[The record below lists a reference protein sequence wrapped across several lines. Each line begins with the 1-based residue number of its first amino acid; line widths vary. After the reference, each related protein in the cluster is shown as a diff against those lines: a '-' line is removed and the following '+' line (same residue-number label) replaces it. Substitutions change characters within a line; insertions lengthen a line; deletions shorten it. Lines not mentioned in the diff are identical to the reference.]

1 MDDITFLWKQYITK
15 FSPQLLQ
22 IYFISNH
29 VSLQS
34 LYVQNS
40 AKNWDSSS
48 IPQLRPSSRQLDI
61 LLSLHTWKLCL
72 LRFLGARPYWSIL
85 IFTHPYIIKKKGR
98 YFIQIFPA
106 FSVNLQMQSNQC
118 TFGIIQIE
126 AHNPNPVW
134 HMRFWSLDKQ
144 KLHSWTAPFLSHSWT
159 SVLFMGFHY
168 LINTISYM
176 CRTSMK
182 WLPLILYEQRKQP
195 ERDKQLVVWCCL
207 PTNRDRKFKRTSIP
221 WFLSN
226 HVQGWKQ
233 NRRIT
238 SATNRFVIQSCLAMV
253 HSWWLH
259 YTVTKWIVK
268 RSWLTK
274 S

>member
-1 MDDITFLWKQYITK
+1 MFL
-15 FSPQLLQ
+15 F
-22 IYFISNH
+22 
-29 VSLQS
+29 S
-34 LYVQNS
+34 LYMFKTQQ
-40 AKNWDSSS
+40 KIG
-48 IPQLRPSSRQLDI
+48 IPQVSHSSDHPQGSWTFSSPCTHGNCVYWDFWEPDHTEAYLY
-61 LLSLHTWKLCL
+61 LHIHI
-72 LRFLGARPYWSIL
+72 SS
-85 IFTHPYIIKKKGR
+85 KKKGR

-144 KLHSWTAPFLSHSWT
+144 KLRSWTAPFLSHSWT